1 MVPWRGTGILLA
13 VFLLSCIVPAYA
25 QEDAQFRPD
34 GVAPEAGT
42 GQVTDPPSRMGSERS
57 PTLAELPLNVLRD
70 QKFFWVRLFHSNRA
84 DLPRTAAILGAVGVL
99 LPLDKA
105 VGQEL
110 SGSAPGAGF
119 AFSRRV
125 GQWGG
130 GLTDFAVS
138 GGFYLVGRWR
148 KDERARI
155 TGLLGLRAVADS
167 MSVVHTLKVATQRPR
182 PTHERSSAP
191 NQNAE
196 GEFFTGGSSFPSG
209 HAAQAWALATVV
221 AHQYRDHRW
230 VPPVAYGLAGL
241 VGVSRVT
248 ARKHFPTDVFLGS
261 VFGYLIGRHVIH
273 EAEAALGQKPGRWQ
287 VLPAVPPEGG
297 MGFTLSLQF

>member
-130 GLTDFAVS
+130 GLTDLAVS

-148 KDERARI
+148 KDERARR
-155 TGLLGLRAVADS
+155 TGLLGLRAV
-167 MSVVHTLKVATQRPR
+167 V
-182 PTHERSSAP
+182 
-191 NQNAE
+191 
-196 GEFFTGGSSFPSG
+196 
-209 HAAQAWALATVV
+209 
-221 AHQYRDHRW
+221 
-230 VPPVAYGLAGL
+230 
-241 VGVSRVT
+241 
-248 ARKHFPTDVFLGS
+248 
-261 VFGYLIGRHVIH
+261 
-273 EAEAALGQKPGRWQ
+273 
-287 VLPAVPPEGG
+287 
-297 MGFTLSLQF
+297 